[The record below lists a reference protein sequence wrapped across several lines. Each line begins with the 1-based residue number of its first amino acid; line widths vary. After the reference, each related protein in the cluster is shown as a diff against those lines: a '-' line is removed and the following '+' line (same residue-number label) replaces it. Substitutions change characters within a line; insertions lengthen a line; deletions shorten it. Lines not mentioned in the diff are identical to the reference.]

1 MLQMVK
7 ERKQK
12 LILDSFWFSHSTH
25 RGKNCT

>member
-12 LILDSFWFSHSTH
+12 LIFDSFWFSHSTH
-25 RGKNCT
+25 KGKNYT